1 MKHFSLCILVLL
13 AAFRLQAQEIDL
25 KPVQVTSLPAVDYVE
40 LEKLVELANDIHDNY
55 YTSMSPEQKGLVDLA
70 EENEVLSHFY
80 GPGCSWYC
88 GGEVLPPQASST
100 LSERYSASQAHDFS
114 IISAWVEGVD
124 GNGEGEYLLYSFPG
138 SCPRITSVLILNGYT
153 KTDATWRANGRV
165 KKIRMYYDG
174 KPYAILNLEDTRSL
188 QRFDVGVL
196 GHRKDAEPP
205 SVWTLKFEIL
215 EVYPGEKYQ
224 DTAITE
230 LYFDGIDVH

>member
-1 MKHFSLCILVLL
+1 MKHFSICILVLL
-13 AAFRLQAQEIDL
+13 AAFRLQAQELDL
-25 KPVQVTSLPAVDYVE
+25 KPALITPLPAADYIE
-40 LEKLVELANDIHDNY
+40 LEKLVEQANDDHENY
-55 YTSMSPEQKGLVDLA
+55 VSMSPEKKSIVDLA

-88 GGEVLPPQASST
+88 GGEVLPPQASSA
-100 LSERYSASQAHDFS
+100 LSERYPGSQAHDFS

-138 SCPRITSVLILNGYT
+138 TCPRITSVLILNGYT
-153 KTDATWRANGRV
+153 KTEATWKANGRV
-165 KKIRMYYDG
+165 KKLRMYYDG
-174 KPYAILNLEDTRSL
+174 EPYAILNLEDTRSL
-188 QRFDVGVL
+188 QMFEVGLL
-196 GHRKDAEPP
+196 GHRADAVPP
-205 SVWTLKFEIL
+205 AVWTLKFEIL